1 MANITSYPPISEL
14 KSGDI
19 IVVSDTS
26 TTKNATK
33 TTTVGDIA
41 KLLVP
46 GTVTGDGVTNKL
58 PLWSDGPNRILKSSN
73 LTQDPTTLGF
83 RLDDYTATA
92 VETTGS
98 LDPNQNFQAL
108 TQDTLADLCVDPS
121 GNIVRGSQEGTWTFT
136 KAELDALAIGPTGGI
151 TLIDAPPENYA
162 VVIEESTWM
171 VKYSGVG
178 TMNVTQAY
186 EIRQGISTNVNASI
200 SRLPSTKINEIMNE
214 ITANP
219 GYGFY
224 SRDVPDFNNDART
237 YDTNQLTRINRLNTN
252 ATPAN
257 LTSVSVKLK
266 YRIFNGTTF

>member
-1 MANITSYPPISEL
+1 MAIKAGTKFHGVDKDVE
-14 KSGDI
+14 
-19 IVVSDTS
+19 
-26 TTKNATK
+26 TKNR
-33 TTTVGDIA
+33 GS
-41 KLLVP
+41 KLANSNRDAYTIEELRE
-46 GTVTGDGVTNKL
+46 GTVSGSGVTNKL
-58 PLWSDGPNRILKSSN
+58 PIWSDGPNKVLNSSK
-73 LTQDPTTLGF
+73 LTQDPTTSGF

-98 LDPNQNFQAL
+98 LNPNQNFQAL

-121 GNIVRGSQEGTWTFT
+121 GNMVRGSQEGTWTFT
-136 KAELDALAIGPTGGI
+136 KAELDALAIGPTGGV
-151 TLIDAPPENYA
+151 TLIDGPPENYA
-162 VVIEESTWM
+162 VVVEESTWM

-178 TMNVTQAY
+178 TMDATQAY

-214 ITANP
+214 ITSVPA
-219 GYGFY
+219 YGFY

-237 YDTNQLTRINRLNTN
+237 YDTSQLTRINRLNTN

-257 LTSVSVKLK
+257 LVSVSVKLK